1 MALRFCV
8 KRLCSTR
15 KVVDRQDAACPRGS
29 RLSTCRALSLKDCT
43 RRGPWT
49 ATCRAVPLGRARTSV
64 VAEHAAGW
72 PHRTSAVRSGLWCM
86 RSCARRLSMRES
98 ARFGGVRRAG
108 TGCRNQSYLLDPAQ
122 PAHRMPALHVWTG
135 WNRRTVNTVYI
146 TESSLEG

>member
-1 MALRFCV
+1 VQHTESRGQAGCCMPARQP
-8 KRLCSTR
+8 
-15 KVVDRQDAACPRGS
+15 VVDVSCTLAEGLHAPWSVDGDVS
-29 RLSTCRALSLKDCT
+29 RVVS
-43 RRGPWT
+43 
-49 ATCRAVPLGRARTSV
+49 AVPLGRARTSV

-146 TESSLEG
+146 TSLEG